1 MPLNPETQLPLS
13 LADYLLSHLA
23 QECAEVIVR
32 ATKAQHFGLNEVQ
45 PEQEHTNAARVTHEW
60 CDLLATMET
69 LQEYGILPELPRSE
83 YIQRKNEKRGKAALF
98 REYSRNLE
106 RLVGGES

>member
-32 ATKAQHFGLNEVQ
+32 ATKAQHFGLDETQ
-45 PEQEHTNAARVTHEW
+45 PDQEHTNAARVLHEW

-69 LQEYGILPELPRSE
+69 LQEYGILPELPRQE
-83 YIQRKNEKRGKAALF
+83 YVKRKTDKRGKAALF
-98 REYSRNLE
+98 RNYSRKLE
-106 RLVGGES
+106 RLVGDES